1 MEWHKNT
8 NKRVTLTVLLY
19 IQLFS
24 YWSPCCHQLNTA
36 ELWAAL
42 CPKAPKR
49 QRSTFFPFLPVYAA
63 QPETTISERST
74 TKTPRRAAQEFPQ
87 NPKRGCKAS
96 GLFPK
101 KEERKKKELRKLQC
115 CVRSSWINIQ
125 GGGATCFA
133 FIRGVAVKN
142 ISRLTFLSVCIILV
156 IITTQA

>member
-1 MEWHKNT
+1 MEWHKT
-8 NKRVTLTVLLY
+8 PNKKVTLTKLLY

-24 YWSPCCHQLNTA
+24 YWLPCCHQLNTA
-36 ELWAAL
+36 ELWAVL

-74 TKTPRRAAQEFPQ
+74 TQTPRRAAQEFPQ

-101 KEERKKKELRKLQC
+101 KEKCKKKELRKLQC
-115 CVRSSWINIQ
+115 RVRSSWINIQ
-125 GGGATCFA
+125 GWATCLA
-133 FIRGVAVKN
+133 FIRGVALKN
-142 ISRLTFLSVCIILV
+142 ISRLTFLSVWIIFV
-156 IITTQA
+156 IITTQV

>member
-8 NKRVTLTVLLY
+8 NKKGYANNIVVYRIVFLLDSLLSPAEHSWTLGSALPKGPQKTAKH
-19 IQLFS
+19 IFS
-24 YWSPCCHQLNTA
+24 IPPCLCRTTWNNNI
-36 ELWAAL
+36 WAL
-42 CPKAPKR
+42 DD
-49 QRSTFFPFLPVYAA
+49 Q
-63 QPETTISERST
+63 
-74 TKTPRRAAQEFPQ
+74 TPRRAAQEFPQ

-101 KEERKKKELRKLQC
+101 KEEYKKKELRKLQC

-125 GGGATCFA
+125 GWATCFA
-133 FIRGVAVKN
+133 LIRGVAVKN